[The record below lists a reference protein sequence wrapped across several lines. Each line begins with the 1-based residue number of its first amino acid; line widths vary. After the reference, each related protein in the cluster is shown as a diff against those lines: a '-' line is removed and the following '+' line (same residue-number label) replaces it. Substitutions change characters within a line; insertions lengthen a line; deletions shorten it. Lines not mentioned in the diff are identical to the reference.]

1 MNWDGNYYLTS
12 LKEFPQCDT
21 EVTILV
27 EILSSEKRSM
37 GTYITTGR
45 YINDKWQADIKNNH
59 KIIGWHYI

>member
-12 LKEFPQCDT
+12 LKEFPQYDT

-37 GTYITTGR
+37 GTYVTTGR
-45 YINDKWQADIKNNH
+45 YINGKWQTDIKDNH

>member
-1 MNWDGNYYLTS
+1 MSWDGNYYLIS
-12 LKEFPQCDT
+12 LKEFPQYDT

-37 GTYITTGR
+37 GTYVTTGR
-45 YINDKWQADIKNNH
+45 YVNGKWQADIKNNH

>member
-12 LKEFPQCDT
+12 LKEFPQYDI
-21 EVTILV
+21 EVIILV

-37 GTYITTGR
+37 GTYVTTGK
-45 YINDKWQADIKNNH
+45 YINGKWQADIKSNH